1 MSDKPRVAE
10 IEKFSKSK
18 LKMTETQEKNPLAS
32 KEQEK
37 QAGESYREA
46 HATSVHC
53 AFHRHCLL
61 ILLLLAVELC
71 KMQRGW
77 IKFK

>member
-46 HATSVHC
+46 HAANVIGIHPHVSSRCTIS
-53 AFHRHCLL
+53 
-61 ILLLLAVELC
+61 
-71 KMQRGW
+71 
-77 IKFK
+77 

>member
-46 HATSVHC
+46 HATSS
-53 AFHRHCLL
+53 
-61 ILLLLAVELC
+61 LC
-71 KMQRGW
+71 CTPHPHDL
-77 IKFK
+77 FFL